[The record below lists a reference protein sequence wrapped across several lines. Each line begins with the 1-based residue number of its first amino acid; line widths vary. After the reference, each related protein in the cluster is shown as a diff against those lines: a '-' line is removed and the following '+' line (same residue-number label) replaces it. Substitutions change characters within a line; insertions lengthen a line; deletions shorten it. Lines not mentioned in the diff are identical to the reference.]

1 MAVVLT
7 HDPLQGAHFQ
17 EAERA
22 ALMFAGL
29 GHRVDFV
36 LMDGAVRSLLE
47 RSGYGFGLKTLARLS
62 GIEGLTASVLG
73 SSMER
78 VEWRADEHG
87 LNVLTDGEFAEMLMD
102 AKAVVF

>member
-1 MAVVLT
+1 MAIVLT
-7 HDPLQGAHFQ
+7 HDPLQGAFFT
-17 EAERA
+17 EAERT

-47 RSGYGFGLKTLARLS
+47 RSGYRFGLKTLARLS
-62 GIEGLTASVLG
+62 GIDGLTMNILH

-78 VEWRADEHG
+78 IGWTADTRG
-87 LNVLTDGEFAEMLMD
+87 LNILSDGEFADILAD